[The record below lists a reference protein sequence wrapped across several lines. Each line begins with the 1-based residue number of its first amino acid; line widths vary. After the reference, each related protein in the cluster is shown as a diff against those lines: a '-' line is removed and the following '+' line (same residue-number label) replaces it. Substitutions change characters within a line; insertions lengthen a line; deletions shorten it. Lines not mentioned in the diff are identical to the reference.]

1 MKDITK
7 DLERIKLLGGVDAI
21 AKHIDA
27 SSQRVNNWTRRGI
40 PAQVKIDYPDLF
52 MSENPPVLK
61 ATTNK

>member
-40 PAQVKIDYPDLF
+40 PAQVKIDYPNLF
-52 MSENPPVLK
+52 LVKNPKKLK
-61 ATTNK
+61 TPSGN